1 MKNNKT
7 RKLTRK
13 LTRKRTRKLTRK
25 HTKQRKHKKRT
36 TITTKR
42 KQWGGMDRVGTV
54 SDTLDDSDTF
64 GDSETLDIQDIS
76 ELLAIRPPENPPYNT
91 ITNSSGGFV
100 SEEIISFRPLNVYSI
115 DDLQLSRQWPE
126 MIASSS
132 IFNIQV
138 IYLVVTDYYKEL
150 IKWNH
155 LDLQPFTDLEVLFI
169 DYIEEDVN
177 TVLPPI
183 QGVKKVIID
192 GISIPADNPDRHR
205 HFFSGITSELE
216 ISRTYD
222 GKNVSLEAV
231 IRHLPD
237 TMIKL
242 SIERCRIPTQVIP
255 DCLRH
260 LTSLQTLELSNINLS
275 GTIPNIFEHL
285 RFLTTLNLS
294 YNELTGEIPDS
305 ISNLIYLERLEL
317 DGNSLT
323 GDLPDFSSV
332 AVFPNLEFLDVGINQ
347 MKIDESKLGFRGINL
362 NRFPRLTHLG
372 VRQRDK
378 NETANINQAIIMAIG
393 TSSDVDITHELNVDG
408 NFFDAYDDS
417 DLGTVERMVSIAR
430 QLEDSAEP
438 LM

>member
-7 RKLTRK
+7 RKLTRNR
-13 LTRKRTRKLTRK
+13 TRKRTRK
-25 HTKQRKHKKRT
+25 HTKQRKYKKRT

-54 SDTLDDSDTF
+54 SETLGDLDNSD
-64 GDSETLDIQDIS
+64 TLDIQDIS
-76 ELLAIRPPENPPYNT
+76 DILAIRPPKNPPYNT
-91 ITNSSGGFV
+91 ITSSMSTTGFD
-100 SEEIISFRPLNVYSI
+100 EIISFRPLNVYSI
-115 DDLQLSRQWPE
+115 GGLQLSREWPQ
-126 MIASSS
+126 MFASSS

-138 IYLVVTDYYKEL
+138 VCLHVKDDYDKEP
-150 IKWNH
+150 IKWNQ
-155 LDLQPFTDLEVLFI
+155 LDLRPFTDLEELYL
-169 DYIEEDVN
+169 DLMEEEN
-177 TVLPPI
+177 SVLPQI

-192 GISIPADNPDRHR
+192 EISIPADNPDRHR

-216 ISRTYD
+216 ISRTRE
-222 GKNVSLEAV
+222 GNVSLEAV

-242 SIERCRIPTQVIP
+242 TIERCRIPTQVIP

-260 LTSLQTLELSNINLS
+260 LTSLQTLNLQSMNLS
-275 GTIPNIFEHL
+275 GTIPNIFENL

-294 YNELTGEIPDS
+294 INKLTGEIPDS
-305 ISNLIYLERLEL
+305 ISNLIYLESLEL
-317 DGNSLT
+317 DRNSLT

-332 AVFPNLEFLDVGINQ
+332 AMFPNLEVLDVRMNQ
-347 MKIDESKLGFRGINL
+347 MKVDDSKLGFRGIDL
-362 NRFPRLTHLG
+362 NRFPRLTHLR
-372 VRQRDK
+372 VRQRDE
-378 NETANINQAIIMAIG
+378 NETVNINQAIIMAIG
-393 TSSDVDITHELNVDG
+393 TSSDVDITHELDVDD

-430 QLEDSAEP
+430 QFEDSAEP